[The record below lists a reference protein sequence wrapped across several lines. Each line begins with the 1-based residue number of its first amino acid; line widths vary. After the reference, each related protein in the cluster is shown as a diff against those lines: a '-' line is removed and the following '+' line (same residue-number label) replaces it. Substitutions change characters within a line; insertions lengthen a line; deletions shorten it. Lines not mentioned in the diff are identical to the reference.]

1 MLAAH
6 TAWLPLTRRVLV
18 SVACETGG
26 GTRAG
31 KQRSKEAG
39 KRQAGLGQSPQAT
52 LAAYNTTQRRGFACE
67 LFAAFFA
74 NGGLLPGL
82 AGYKRTGSGGGRAA
96 GRGQAGTWGRRP
108 PGSCQVRGAGDV
120 PMCVPPSNTDLISP
134 RALHL
139 GFIYVGACTQA
150 TVHRTKATVHRPQG
164 RRYLRSGL
172 NRPFLLC
179 NVQWQWR

>member
-82 AGYKRTGSGGGRAA
+82 AGYKRTGSGGGGPREGARPDPGA
-96 GRGQAGTWGRRP
+96 PAPGR
-108 PGSCQVRGAGDV
+108 CQVRGAGDV

-164 RRYLRSGL
+164 RRYLRSG
-172 NRPFLLC
+172 
-179 NVQWQWR
+179 

>member
-1 MLAAH
+1 MQTH
-6 TAWLPLTRRVLV
+6 RW
-18 SVACETGG
+18 
-26 GTRAG
+26 
-31 KQRSKEAG
+31 K
-39 KRQAGLGQSPQAT
+39 
-52 LAAYNTTQRRGFACE
+52 
-67 LFAAFFA
+67 
-74 NGGLLPGL
+74 
-82 AGYKRTGSGGGRAA
+82 
-96 GRGQAGTWGRRP
+96 GRGGAVAVRGQVDSRGL

>member
-6 TAWLPLTRRVLV
+6 TAWLLPLTRHVLV
-18 SVACETGG
+18 SCACETGG

-31 KQRSKEAG
+31 NQHSKEAG
-39 KRQAGLGQSPQAT
+39 QRQGGLGQSPQAT
-52 LAAYNTTQRRGFACE
+52 LAAYNTTQRRGFAGE
-67 LFAAFFA
+67 LFCCFLLV
-74 NGGLLPGL
+74 NGGLLPG
-82 AGYKRTGSGGGRAA
+82 AGCKRTGGK
-96 GRGQAGTWGRRP
+96 GRGGQVGSRGRRL

-139 GFIYVGACTQA
+139 GFIYVGTCTLA
-150 TVHRTKATVHRPQG
+150 TVHRPKATVHRPQG

>member
-82 AGYKRTGSGGGRAA
+82 AGYKRTGSGGGGPREGA
-96 GRGQAGTWGRRP
+96 RP
-108 PGSCQVRGAGDV
+108 APGGAGPREAARCGV
-120 PMCVPPSNTDLISP
+120 RATCRCAYLPQSNTDLTSP

-164 RRYLRSGL
+164 RRYLRSG
-172 NRPFLLC
+172 
-179 NVQWQWR
+179 

>member
-1 MLAAH
+1 MCLFLAPAK
-6 TAWLPLTRRVLV
+6 
-18 SVACETGG
+18 
-26 GTRAG
+26 RAG
-31 KQRSKEAG
+31 E
-39 KRQAGLGQSPQAT
+39 
-52 LAAYNTTQRRGFACE
+52 
-67 LFAAFFA
+67 
-74 NGGLLPGL
+74 
-82 AGYKRTGSGGGRAA
+82 
-96 GRGQAGTWGRRP
+96 RGQATSIARRLDNDKADWGSHLRLRWLRTTRHNGVVLLVSCLLLFCWLTAAYCRGLDANAPVEKGEGGAVAVRGQVGSRGRRL

-139 GFIYVGACTQA
+139 GFIYVGTCTLA
-150 TVHRTKATVHRPQG
+150 TVHRPKATVHRPQG

>member
-74 NGGLLPGL
+74 GLLNLDAQDLLKIPEMGVAIAHCSL
-82 AGYKRTGSGGGRAA
+82 AYFLCLFAQKA
-96 GRGQAGTWGRRP
+96 QL
-108 PGSCQVRGAGDV
+108 
-120 PMCVPPSNTDLISP
+120 LI
-134 RALHL
+134 
-139 GFIYVGACTQA
+139 V
-150 TVHRTKATVHRPQG
+150 V
-164 RRYLRSGL
+164 
-172 NRPFLLC
+172 FLLRY
-179 NVQWQWR
+179 VYLVHYYS

>member
-74 NGGLLPGL
+74 NGGLFPGL

-96 GRGQAGTWGRRP
+96 GRGQAGARGRRL

-164 RRYLRSGL
+164 RRYLRSG
-172 NRPFLLC
+172 
-179 NVQWQWR
+179 